1 MENTKKRTLTLL
13 SSFQIVISVMFFI
26 LGLMDGLEIRFV
38 NVSLMFSRCWIVPL
52 VSEFCL
58 FFNHIFVRHLNL
70 FKIIFCRG

>member
-38 NVSLMFSRCWIVPL
+38 NVSLMFSPCWIVPP

-58 FFNHIFVRHLNL
+58 FSNL
-70 FKIIFCRG
+70 SGT

>member
-1 MENTKKRTLTLL
+1 MKNTKKKTLTLL
-13 SSFQIVISVMFFI
+13 SSFQVVISVMFFI

-38 NVSLMFSRCWIVPL
+38 NVSLMFSPCWIVPL

>member
-26 LGLMDGLEIRFV
+26 LGLVDGREIRFV
-38 NVSLMFSRCWIVPL
+38 NVSLVFSPCWIVPL

-58 FFNHIFVRHLNL
+58 FFNLL
-70 FKIIFCRG
+70 GT